1 MAIVT
6 NGHTHLELGWM
17 SGHCPA
23 VTGQSFVSWANRLVS
38 RRFDADDSREQVTDA
53 AIEDGILEL
62 MAAGMTHVGDVSAT
76 GRSIGPLLASGLKGI
91 VYVEVLGLDAVTAQ
105 TRFDRARA
113 IIDQWRPQARD
124 DFQIGLSIHAP
135 YSVIPGLWE
144 MALNY
149 ARREALPLCIHV
161 AESAAEFDFWTRD
174 TGPLVDEYYLALDL
188 LPPKAPLI
196 TPVQY
201 LEDIG
206 ALDLK
211 PLLVHGIHVTAADI
225 MRIAEHECAVVH
237 CPRSN
242 LRLQCGR
249 MPLEAYLTAGV
260 PVYLGTDSRA
270 SSPSLDV
277 HDDLEVAMGLHYG
290 RVAPEAIAALLHQP
304 LPLAHND
311 VEADSV

>member
-17 SGHCPA
+17 SDHCPD
-23 VTGQSFVSWANRLVS
+23 VTGQPFVNWMNRLLAREFPAGES
-38 RRFDADDSREQVTDA
+38 PDAVTDA

-62 MAAGMTHVGDVSAT
+62 LSAGTTHVGDISAT
-76 GRSIGPLLASGLKGI
+76 GRSIEPLLASGLQGV
-91 VYVEVLGLDAVTAQ
+91 VYVEVLGLDPAMAQ
-105 TRFDRARA
+105 QRFARARA
-113 IIDQWRPQARD
+113 IIERWRPQERNGLR
-124 DFQIGLSIHAP
+124 IGLSIHAP
-135 YSVIPGLWE
+135 YTVLPGLWDT
-144 MALNY
+144 ALDY
-149 ARREALPLCIHV
+149 VRREDLPLCIHV
-161 AESAAEFDFWTRD
+161 AESAAEYDFWKHD
-174 TGPLVDEYYLALDL
+174 TGPLVDEYYLANDL
-188 LPPKAPLI
+188 LPPPAPLVSPI
-196 TPVQY
+196 EY

-206 ALDLK
+206 ALALK
-211 PLLVHGIHVTAADI
+211 PLLVHAVHVTAADI
-225 MRIAEHECAVVH
+225 MRIAGHECSVVH

-290 RVAPEAIAALLHQP
+290 KVAPEAIAALIRQP
-304 LPLAHND
+304 LPLAPD
-311 VEADSV
+311 DAETGGS